1 MASWADRIKG
11 WFGASPALAPGAGLP
26 AGGSTEADDYRAQI
40 DPTTQTLR
48 IDLPPEYGSSA
59 LFPAPAALQAS
70 ECAERFVS
78 AAELAQKAK
87 QFDDGLVA
95 AVELAAQGSCG
106 TFSGKARVLREL
118 VSDLNTIAGPT
129 TATLAAA
136 AQLGGQRL
144 DLPLPLRERSEQVK
158 EEFLGDELRSKPIS
172 FYTWSDE
179 LRGIF
184 RQDRML
190 QSDLKEIAGVEA
202 LARALHAKPEVRAT
216 YERYLSMVE
225 WLVNPFSADAPDLRG
240 LLRQLDAGRFAPE
253 SPMYRFLP
261 PSRAYETDLVKKL
274 YGNRPIPDG
283 FSLIDE
289 LIARVRNGKL
299 ALQPD
304 GGWYDW
310 VAWSLEPLVAYAR
323 LPEHQRAEASPRYAK
338 HLEKLFKSLMALA
351 RETQIKQLEIPAAG
365 CGMPEPND
373 RPKVTIRPR
382 LDIEPLPT
390 HYLRRVLGYAAVRST
405 LREAFGDDALRS
417 MHRLTAAGPVE
428 MDVAA
433 ELQEVMD
440 LHLGA
445 AGLALRQLGLPA
457 PRAADFALPQVL
469 GRLPQADLDRMFD
482 APALESAIG
491 RFETWA
497 ARADDPDLACDAR
510 MMVPVF
516 FDTQRKKTK
525 VWVFLGWEAQ
535 TLAVYFKDQ
544 PRFAVYDRAG
554 KDVTDQVD
562 VQWEG
567 RYARIPTPVSAELYV
582 DELLDRDAF
591 RALCDRHRRSTEI
604 LMALDASYKAP
615 NPFGE

>member
-1 MASWADRIKG
+1 MKSWASRIKG
-11 WFGASPALAPGAGLP
+11 WFGGSPSLAPGAGLP
-26 AGGSTEADDYRAQI
+26 TGGGSEADAYRARI
-40 DPTTQTLR
+40 DPATQTLR
-48 IDLPPEYGSSA
+48 IDLPPEYAPGE
-59 LFPAPAALQAS
+59 LYPAPAALRGA
-70 ECAERFVS
+70 EDAERFVS

-87 QFDDGLVA
+87 QFDDGLIA
-95 AVELAAQGSCG
+95 AVERAAQDGGG
-106 TFSGKARVLREL
+106 TFAGKARLLREVVTAL
-118 VSDLNTIAGPT
+118 ANNGGPT
-129 TATLAAA
+129 AATLAAA

-144 DLPLPLRERSEQVK
+144 DLPQPLHDRSEQVQ

-184 RQDRML
+184 RQDRLL
-190 QSDLKEIAGVEA
+190 QSDLKEAAGVEA
-202 LARALHAKPEVRAT
+202 LARTLHAKPEERTT

-253 SPMYRFLP
+253 SPVYRFLP
-261 PSRAYETDLVKKL
+261 PSRAYETDLIQKL

-289 LIARVRNGKL
+289 LIARVRDGKL
-299 ALQPD
+299 ALQPE

-310 VAWSLEPLVAYAR
+310 VAWSLEPLIAYSR

-351 RETQIKQLEIPAAG
+351 RETQIKQLEIPVAG
-365 CGMPEPND
+365 CAMPGPDE

-390 HYLRRVLGYAAVRST
+390 HYLRRMLGYAAVRRT
-405 LREAFGDDALRS
+405 LRETFGDDALRS
-417 MHRLTAAGPVE
+417 MHRLTEAGPVE
-428 MDVAA
+428 IDLDA

-457 PRAADFALPQVL
+457 PRAGDFALPQVL

-482 APALESAIG
+482 APAHESAIG
-491 RFETWA
+491 RFEAWA
-497 ARADDPDLACDAR
+497 ARADDPDLARDAR
-510 MMVPVF
+510 MMVPVY

-535 TLAVYFKDQ
+535 ALAVYFKVQ
-544 PRFAVYDRAG
+544 PRFAVFDRAG

-562 VQWEG
+562 VKWEG
-567 RYARIPTPVSAELYV
+567 RHARIPTPVSAELYV
-582 DELLDRDAF
+582 DGLLDRDAF
-591 RALCDRHRRSTEI
+591 RALCDRHRRSVDI
-604 LMALDASYKAP
+604 LTALDPSYKAP
-615 NPFGE
+615 SRFGE